1 MIIDAT
7 FWVAISFIIF
17 IGCLIYLKIP
27 QKINN
32 LMNNMIRDIKNVN
45 KIAIEI
51 SSEIVRKILNIEAN
65 VSSVSAIVEDVS
77 KKKLQNIY
85 DN

>member
-17 IGCLIYLKIP
+17 IGILIYLKIP

-32 LMNNMIRDIKNVN
+32 LMNIRVGHGIDIHQ
-45 KIAIEI
+45 
-51 SSEIVRKILNIEAN
+51 L
-65 VSSVSAIVEDVS
+65 
-77 KKKLQNIY
+77 KKRGEN
-85 DN
+85 